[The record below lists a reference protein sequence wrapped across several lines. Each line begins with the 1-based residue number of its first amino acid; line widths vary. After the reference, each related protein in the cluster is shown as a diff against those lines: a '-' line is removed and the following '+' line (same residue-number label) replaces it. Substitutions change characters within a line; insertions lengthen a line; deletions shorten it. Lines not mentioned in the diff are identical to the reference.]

1 MLRERRPRWRKRRPL
16 RPLRARPLIHFVPN
30 AFTVASICFG
40 LTSIRY
46 GLDGRFELAVIL
58 IILAGLFDGLDG
70 RSARLLKI
78 TSKIGAE
85 LDSLADFLSFGVAP
99 AFLVYLWSLNA
110 VKGFG
115 WALALLFVI
124 CMALRLARFNS
135 ELEDPNRPPWT
146 TRFFTGMPAPAAAGV
161 ALMPMMLSF
170 ALGAPWPS
178 FWALNAVFMVFVALM
193 MVSRVPTFSIKMV
206 MTRIKPEYVLPTLV
220 TVTIVV
226 AATVTAPWWTLL
238 TVGVLYL
245 ASLPAGIM
253 VARRLRQ
260 QHERETAPYRN
271 QAGDADQAPPASTPV
286 GPVAPVAAETPR
298 TEPAT
303 GTARVYSLGGSRPA
317 TPPAASS
324 DDA

>member
-1 MLRERRPRWRKRRPL
+1 MLQGRRPRWRRRPR

-40 LTSIRY
+40 LTAIRY
-46 GLDGRFELAVIL
+46 GLDGRFELAVVL
-58 IILAGLFDGLDG
+58 IILAGVFDGLDG

-99 AFLVYLWSLNA
+99 AFLIYLWSLNA

-115 WALALLFVI
+115 WAIALLFVI

-161 ALMPMMLSF
+161 ALMPMMLGF
-170 ALGAPWPS
+170 ALGAAWPGV
-178 FWALNAVFMVFVALM
+178 WPLNAVVMVFVALM

-206 MTRIKPEYVLPTLV
+206 MTRIQPEYVLPTLV

-226 AATVTAPWWTLL
+226 AAIVTAPWWTLIA
-238 TVGVLYL
+238 VGLLYVL
-245 ASLPAGIM
+245 SLPLGVI
-253 VARRLRQ
+253 VARRLRR
-260 QHERETAPYRN
+260 QHERETAPYR
-271 QAGDADQAPPASTPV
+271 DQAATAAPAPS
-286 GPVAPVAAETPR
+286 AA
-298 TEPAT
+298 A
-303 GTARVYSLGGSRPA
+303 GGSARLYSLGGGRA
-317 TPPAASS
+317 GPPADPA
-324 DDA
+324 DQP